1 MSSVQCGGHTSQQ
14 NSGCSAHH
22 SLLKQNTGANHG
34 ADLGRMFSVQRAVLC
49 LVGPKHSV
57 AVPSAQPTLVGQ
69 SMLQPAQSH
78 LCPPTALGHVGEHH
92 LPKPANQASPMELPL
107 STLRPLLLQPCT
119 CAAPRSVLQL
129 HGVGWDL
136 SRTVSQVDT
145 KMSVQPQQRSCHAPR
160 GTA

>member
-78 LCPPTALGHVGEHH
+78 LCPPTALGHVGKHH
-92 LPKPANQASPMELPL
+92 LPKPGQPHGAASEHTEATAAAALHMC
-107 STLRPLLLQPCT
+107 SSQV
-119 CAAPRSVLQL
+119 CAAAAWCRLGSLKNCFSS
-129 HGVGWDL
+129 GY
-136 SRTVSQVDT
+136 
-145 KMSVQPQQRSCHAPR
+145 
-160 GTA
+160 